1 MSECKLNEILESS
14 QKDDKIYKEKL
25 EQSNI
30 SLSNIKKMIP
40 IINSLIERIKLLEDI
55 PNIMPSL
62 SVPSINRYER
72 RDSTVKIIKDFDKIK
87 RQKEEKK
94 I

>member
-40 IINSLIERIKLLEDI
+40 IINSLIERIKQLEDI